1 LFFSNKNNTMRKS
14 LLGLG
19 VSFML
24 AGSALAQDVHFSQ
37 YFTSPLTLNPA
48 LTGLV
53 PDDIRVAA
61 NYRTQWAS
69 VSSNPYV
76 TGTVSYDMAILKG
89 KLAEGD
95 ALGIGMML
103 LYDKSGAG
111 GLQNTTAALSLAYHK
126 GFGREK
132 LQHISFGIQGYLV
145 QKHLDFAALKFEDQF
160 DPASGYN
167 TYPTREVFTNADLS
181 YPDFNVGLMYTGQ
194 ISDHATAYA
203 GVSYYHMT
211 QPVESFLNDNHQI
224 HPRTTGYLGGSFDM
238 NENTVL
244 YASAIYQTQAA
255 ATEIM
260 VGAAV
265 GFIMNPG
272 HDNEFQRNTVLYLGS
287 WYRNNDALAPYV
299 AIEWSKMR
307 IGLSY
312 DVNVSTF
319 TPATHGLG
327 AYEISLLY
335 FGRINKR
342 DKGPS
347 YNWACPKL
355 Y

>member
-1 LFFSNKNNTMRKS
+1 MTFRNKIHTMRKS

-19 VSFML
+19 VSIML

-53 PDDIRVAA
+53 PDDLRFAT
-61 NYRTQWAS
+61 NFRTQWAS

-76 TGTVSYDMAILKG
+76 TGTVSYDMAMLKG

-103 LYDKSGAG
+103 LYDKSGSG
-111 GLQNTTAALSLAYHK
+111 GLTNTTAALSLAYHK

-132 LQHISFGIQGYLV
+132 LQHISIGVQGYLV
-145 QKHLDFAALKFEDQF
+145 QKHLDFAALHFEDEF
-160 DPASGYN
+160 DGATGKT
-167 TYPTREVFTNADLS
+167 TYPTKEIFNNADLS
-181 YPDFNVGLMYTGQ
+181 YPDFNVGIMYTGQ
-194 ISDHATAYA
+194 LSEHATAYA
-203 GVSYYHMT
+203 GLSYYHLT

-224 HPRTTGYLGGSFDM
+224 HARTTGYLGGSFDL

-244 YASAIYQTQAA
+244 YASGLYQTQAA
-255 ATEIM
+255 ATEFV

-272 HDNEFQRNTVLYLGS
+272 HDMDYQKNTVLYLGS

-319 TPATHGLG
+319 TPATRGLG

-335 FGRINKR
+335 FGRINKHER
-342 DKGPS
+342 MPN
-347 YNWACPKL
+347 YNWSCPKL